1 MTGLTPA
8 DAGYVKAQAVMLMT
22 ASAELDDHKF
32 GELVGRVYWE
42 LICPADTMVSALRH
56 ALLFTTLA
64 RLAETNYTR
73 WLQSEPEAAAAW
85 LASVV
90 EENSR
95 MQAG

>member
-1 MTGLTPA
+1 MTGITDA

-42 LICPADTMVSALRH
+42 LISPSDPMVSSLRH

-64 RLAETNYTR
+64 RLAEINYTR
-73 WLQSEPEAAAAW
+73 WRESEPVAAATW

-95 MQAG
+95 LQAG